1 MQFDIHHTATV
12 PGVYAIRTQDGC
24 AYVGQSEDIR
34 ARFIHHRHLA
44 SKHRHKRPELN
55 GQELTCQILAI
66 EPNPER
72 RLELEQRWIAELE
85 GQCNVTHLGRRR
97 GRLTPDQV
105 RAIRAL
111 QPKYGE
117 RVLERAAKQLGI
129 TTQAIYAIR
138 KGRSYRDVA
147 RS

>member
-12 PGVYAIRTQDGC
+12 PGVYAIRTPDGR

-44 SKHRHKRPELN
+44 SKRRHKRSEFN
-55 GQELTCQILAI
+55 GQELTCQILAV
-66 EPNPER
+66 EPNPAR
-72 RLELEQRWIAELE
+72 RLELEQHWIAELE
-85 GQCNVTHLGRRR
+85 VQCDVTHLGSRR

-117 RVLERAAKQLGI
+117 RVLERAAEQLGL
-129 TTQAIYAIR
+129 TTQAVYAIR
-138 KGRSYRDVA
+138 KRRSYRNIQ
-147 RS
+147 